1 MRRLVTVNRR
11 DADDQPELLEDQVRQ
26 IGSEAS
32 DGQQP
37 AREAC
42 DCSGGRA
49 SDGGAPHQHLR
60 LIERLKI
67 GSAGLEDRNFA
78 ANLLRIDLFEERPED
93 FFEKRVSSP
102 FQLTDFSHRSSIRN
116 STRSWF
122 PTDPACSR
130 NRFCKSPNL

>member
-26 IGSEAS
+26 IGAEAS
-32 DGQQP
+32 DGQQ
-37 AREAC
+37 AAGEAG
-42 DCSGGRA
+42 DRSGGCA
-49 SDGGAPHQHLR
+49 TNGGAPHQHLR

-93 FFEKRVSSP
+93 FFEKRVSSL
-102 FQLTDFSHRSSIRN
+102 FQLTDGSHRFSIRT
-116 STRSWF
+116 SPRSSF
-122 PTDPACSR
+122 PTEPACSH